1 MGEEG
6 MKAVNFGSSQALSKH
21 VPKGE
26 TKKYNTPAPGAYNV
40 DSKHKFKTTQTSSF
54 GGTMCKVDRAATG
67 LAAEGIRKKDDPGPA
82 HYSKTSAQQVRARAR
97 ALETRARSPSSLSAS
112 ASARAR
118 TTDQHLTRAPGARAR
133 ARAAQALNAK
143 ERSPTLKFG
152 SGSRDDAAKAYI
164 YRHDTSGTGDPNR
177 GMAGKGMPGP
187 GQYGYGNIV
196 SVKPKSP
203 SHSFGV
209 RTAVSDVSTT
219 KAIGP
224 GAYEHKSSLGK
235 QSGSTSASSPIFG
248 FGTAGRDE
256 VANVLSPGFSP
267 ISRAQTPAPGA
278 YAKGSGVGR
287 QAQSNFSS
295 ANAWSFGSD
304 VRLKKEAQTTTVP
317 GPGRYS
323 NSSMLGIQSS
333 SRYQT
338 SGGFKFGTSD
348 RNGLADGLVG

>member
-1 MGEEG
+1 
-6 MKAVNFGSSQALSKH
+6 
-21 VPKGE
+21 
-26 TKKYNTPAPGAYNV
+26 
-40 DSKHKFKTTQTSSF
+40 
-54 GGTMCKVDRAATG
+54 
-67 LAAEGIRKKDDPGPA
+67 
-82 HYSKTSAQQVRARAR
+82 
-97 ALETRARSPSSLSAS
+97 
-112 ASARAR
+112 
-118 TTDQHLTRAPGARAR
+118 
-133 ARAAQALNAK
+133 
-143 ERSPTLKFG
+143 
-152 SGSRDDAAKAYI
+152 
-164 YRHDTSGTGDPNR
+164 
-177 GMAGKGMPGP
+177 MAGKGMPGP

-209 RTAVSDVSTT
+209 RTAVLDVSTT

>member
-40 DSKHKFKTTQTSSF
+40 SSKHKFKTTQTSSF

-82 HYSKTSAQQVRARAR
+82 HYSKTSA
-97 ALETRARSPSSLSAS
+97 L
-112 ASARAR
+112 
-118 TTDQHLTRAPGARAR
+118 
-133 ARAAQALNAK
+133 QALNAK

-209 RTAVSDVSTT
+209 RTAVLDVSTT